1 MLIGMIAVAWMQM
14 KEQFLAPTRLMLWLR
29 KKAQR
34 LLQNEKF
41 YLIFQMGGS
50 IFFFE
55 KWELIWETWTPDFW
69 GENVSLARSLFFRF
83 FLKKSQ
89 TWVKLD
95 SVKSWNP
102 YEFWTKRRAIY
113 QFFALDY
120 CMLCNFH
127 AFSFNNARNFPR
139 FSKESVK

>member
-55 KWELIWETWTPDFW
+55 KWELIWETWMPDFW
-69 GENVSLARSLFFRF
+69 GENVSLAR
-83 FLKKSQ
+83 
-89 TWVKLD
+89 
-95 SVKSWNP
+95 
-102 YEFWTKRRAIY
+102 
-113 QFFALDY
+113 
-120 CMLCNFH
+120 
-127 AFSFNNARNFPR
+127 
-139 FSKESVK
+139 